1 MKLVYVK
8 DLEFNTDFGDVI
20 VYKVIFFFFILEFFF
35 NFIGIQYNFYIFGIY
50 IYVVYWESFV
60 FIYLKGFWRVSFF
73 MICVYIYFIYDIE
86 D

>member
-35 NFIGIQYNFYIFGIY
+35 NFIGI
-50 IYVVYWESFV
+50 
-60 FIYLKGFWRVSFF
+60 
-73 MICVYIYFIYDIE
+73 
-86 D
+86 

>member
-8 DLEFNTDFGDVI
+8 DLEFNIDFGDVI
-20 VYKVIFFFFILEFFF
+20 VYKVIFFFFILEIFF

>member
-8 DLEFNTDFGDVI
+8 DLEFNIDFGDVI

-35 NFIGIQYNFYIFGIY
+35 KFIGIQYNFYIFGIY

>member
-20 VYKVIFFFFILEFFF
+20 VYKVIFFFFILEIFF

-73 MICVYIYFIYDIE
+73 MICVYIYFIYDIGY
-86 D
+86 

>member
-20 VYKVIFFFFILEFFF
+20 VYKVIFFFFILEIFF

>member
-8 DLEFNTDFGDVI
+8 DLEFNIDFGDVT

-60 FIYLKGFWRVSFF
+60 FIYLKGFWRVLFF

>member
-20 VYKVIFFFFILEFFF
+20 VYKVILFFFILEIFF

-73 MICVYIYFIYDIE
+73 MICVYIYFIYNIE

>member
-20 VYKVIFFFFILEFFF
+20 VYKVIFFFFILEIFF

-50 IYVVYWESFV
+50 IYVVYWESLV

>member
-20 VYKVIFFFFILEFFF
+20 VYKVIFFFFILEIFF

-50 IYVVYWESFV
+50 IYVVYWKSFV

>member
-8 DLEFNTDFGDVI
+8 DLEFNIDFGDVI
-20 VYKVIFFFFILEFFF
+20 VYKVIFFFFILENFF

>member
-8 DLEFNTDFGDVI
+8 DLEFNIDFGDVI

>member
-8 DLEFNTDFGDVI
+8 DLEFNIDFGDVI
-20 VYKVIFFFFILEFFF
+20 VYKVIFFFFILEIFF

-73 MICVYIYFIYDIE
+73 MICVYIYFIYDIGY
-86 D
+86 